1 MEDPEAFLGRLK
13 PIYIF
18 KGLTDDEIV
27 EVAREL
33 EIQRYPAGEVVFHE
47 KEEGQDFYIINAGQV
62 KVLRQGYAKEPKWV
76 ASLVPG
82 DFFGETALLYGRR
95 RSATI
100 EAASD
105 VELLALS
112 KEKFDRLLKRFP
124 HIKPNLLLSTE
135 SAAIL
140 RRNPFAWLGENEVV
154 YLIARRHRVLLYQ
167 SLFPPLALGAL
178 LGLLAVWLAVTR
190 DALWIAWVGGALELP
205 VAMWFAW
212 NWVDWGNDLYI
223 VTNQR
228 LVEIEKIVGIYDSRV
243 EAPLSSIQSVNVAT
257 SDVTER
263 SLHMGD
269 VVVRTISGPITLRSM
284 ANPEVLAAAIEEH
297 WHRTKSNA
305 REVEVGQIKRIVREE
320 LDRGTHRAV
329 PRRKPPAPKP
339 APRRLSLGEQ
349 LARLVSFRVRFQEGD
364 TVVYRKHW
372 YLLFRDVWMQS
383 LGLVL
388 VIGLVAAYLAG
399 FLRAAV
405 PLPAVLLV
413 ALAAFIPLAGW
424 WIYEYVDWK
433 NDIYMVTPDQIV
445 DVEKK
450 PLGRESRKTATL
462 DKLQS
467 LKYERPG
474 LLGVLLNF
482 GTVVAMAPGT
492 EFRFEVCSTR
502 PACRTTSTA
511 AWKP

>member
-1 MEDPEAFLGRLK
+1 
-13 PIYIF
+13 
-18 KGLTDDEIV
+18 
-27 EVAREL
+27 
-33 EIQRYPAGEVVFHE
+33 
-47 KEEGQDFYIINAGQV
+47 
-62 KVLRQGYAKEPKWV
+62 
-76 ASLVPG
+76 
-82 DFFGETALLYGRR
+82 
-95 RSATI
+95 
-100 EAASD
+100 
-105 VELLALS
+105 
-112 KEKFDRLLKRFP
+112 
-124 HIKPNLLLSTE
+124 
-135 SAAIL
+135 
-140 RRNPFAWLGENEVV
+140 
-154 YLIARRHRVLLYQ
+154 
-167 SLFPPLALGAL
+167 
-178 LGLLAVWLAVTR
+178 
-190 DALWIAWVGGALELP
+190 
-205 VAMWFAW
+205 
-212 NWVDWGNDLYI
+212 
-223 VTNQR
+223 
-228 LVEIEKIVGIYDSRV
+228 
-243 EAPLSSIQSVNVAT
+243 
-257 SDVTER
+257 VTER

-339 APRRLSLGEQ
+339 PPKRLSLGEQ
-349 LARLVSFRVRFQEGD
+349 LARVVSFRVRFQEGD

-372 YLLFRDVWMQS
+372 YLLFRDVWKQS

-399 FLRAAV
+399 FLRAAI

-433 NDIYMVTPDQIV
+433 NDIYMVTPEQIV
-445 DVEKK
+445 DVNKK
-450 PLGRESRKTATL
+450 PLGLETRKTATL

-492 EFRFEVCSTR
+492 EFRFEGVFDPPGVQNDVYRRMEALKNKNEAAAKASRQQEMADWVLAYHQVEAERRR
-502 PACRTTSTA
+502 PAAPKAKEAKDTGPASE
-511 AWKP
+511 